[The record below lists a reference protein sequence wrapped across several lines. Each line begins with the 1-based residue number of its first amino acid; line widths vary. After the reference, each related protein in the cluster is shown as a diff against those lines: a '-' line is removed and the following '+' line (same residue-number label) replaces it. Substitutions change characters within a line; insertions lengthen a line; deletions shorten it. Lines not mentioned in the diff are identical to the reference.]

1 MTIEFR
7 NVSKKVR
14 LGPVRLTYRDLNL
27 RIEQDAHVAFLGHK
41 EAGLPA
47 IVDLIC
53 GADACDKGTIT
64 RTHSISWPIPSS
76 QFLKKHLPIAANARF
91 VARLYEV
98 NEDEFVSRVAKMA
111 EAEEFLGTRGDMCP
125 KDVLAR
131 FFFSLGMC
139 LDFDQLILTNAAIGG
154 KADRTRMGEILSE
167 KITQTGLLLV
177 TSDIKSAQQFCDQA
191 YVFDEGRATFFD
203 DMDAAAEFFGS
214 IATKGGEEEDFF
226 DSDPELENLV
236 NVDF

>member
-1 MTIEFR
+1 
-7 NVSKKVR
+7 
-14 LGPVRLTYRDLNL
+14 
-27 RIEQDAHVAFLGHK
+27 
-41 EAGLPA
+41 
-47 IVDLIC
+47 
-53 GADACDKGTIT
+53 
-64 RTHSISWPIPSS
+64 
-76 QFLKKHLPIAANARF
+76 
-91 VARLYEV
+91 
-98 NEDEFVSRVAKMA
+98 
-111 EAEEFLGTRGDMCP
+111 
-125 KDVLAR
+125 
-131 FFFSLGMC
+131 MC

-236 NVDF
+236 KVVF